1 MASSRSALEYAW
13 TKILGKGFAPT
24 RLLEFQSIFT
34 DRECLEELGLTT
46 LHKIILGL
54 HGANLLTEIAT
65 NKDALNST
73 DNEGRTPLSWAAQ
86 RGDLE
91 TLSVLLAHGADPHLS
106 NRGRTTPL
114 HYAVQAGNSCCIVPL
129 LNAGAD
135 PNAQDHRQ
143 HTPLH
148 LACIVTDSLRYIR
161 PLVLNGADV
170 NAMTDYDY
178 SPLIIA
184 AYKNHDVTVRY
195 LLDKGANMNTH
206 GQYGKTALIF
216 AIEYNAHDVLRLLL
230 ESGADCKP
238 KVGVKS
244 PTIAQIA
251 AKYADV
257 QTLRILTEGVRA
269 EFNLEDL
276 EAEDDDGYVLEELMK
291 NRIREDDAEEGFGEA
306 FQALLERMVP
316 ADLGDDEVWEDAVE
330 MQDLNDGQ

>member
-1 MASSRSALEYAW
+1 MAFSRSALEYAW
-13 TKILGKGFAPT
+13 TKILGKGFTPT

-34 DRECLEELGLTT
+34 DRECLEELGFTT
-46 LHKIILGL
+46 LHKIVLGL

-65 NKDALNST
+65 NTDAVNST
-73 DNEGRTPLSWAAQ
+73 DNEGRTPISWAAQ

-114 HYAVQAGNSCCIVPL
+114 HYAVQAGNSSCIVPL
-129 LNAGAD
+129 LKAGAD
-135 PNAQDHRQ
+135 PNAQDHRL

-148 LACIVTDSLRYIR
+148 LACTITDSLRHIR
-161 PLVLNGADV
+161 PLVVNGADV

-195 LLDKGANMNTH
+195 LLDKGANMNTR
-206 GQYGKTALIF
+206 GQDGKTALVF
-216 AIEYNAHDVLRLLL
+216 AIECNAHDTLRLLL

-238 KVGVKS
+238 RASVKS
-244 PTIAQIA
+244 PTIAQMA

-257 QTLRILTEGVRA
+257 QTLRILAEGVRA
-269 EFNLEDL
+269 EFDLEDL
-276 EAEDDDGYVLEELMK
+276 EVEDNDGYVVEELIRS
-291 NRIREDDAEEGFGEA
+291 RIREENAEEGLGEA

-316 ADLGDDEVWEDAVE
+316 ADLGDDEMWEDAVE